1 MKLRCVCILLGG
13 ICLPLTARAQT
24 GEPVHTPMP
33 PEAVESRA
41 GAADEQTDHRKA
53 EQEVRS
59 AADAVKEAAGGQN
72 EFTFST
78 DNGTKLFS
86 VAGLMQQATE
96 KAAWIGLSVSP
107 APPALRHQLRLP
119 EGTGL
124 VVDFVQP
131 KSPGEQGGIKQYDLL
146 EKLDDQILIN
156 PDQFAVLVRTYKP
169 GDQVKLTLLREG
181 KQDAISVKLIQR
193 ELTPL
198 PEPLIQFKAFPAD
211 SPPMAM
217 TSPRVAPVPAPPH
230 WQKGSISPDEKSFT
244 WVDGDHLLVITTR
257 DGHSVVSAR
266 DARTGK
272 QLYTGPL
279 DTKEQREK
287 LSEEVREALDKAN
300 FWYQHGPA
308 KPDSEQPTPPASR
321 EQ

>member
-1 MKLRCVCILLGG
+1 MRLRCVCILLGG

-24 GEPVHTPMP
+24 AEPVHKPTPG
-33 PEAVESRA
+33 EAVENRA
-41 GAADEQTDHRKA
+41 DAADEQGDHGKA

-59 AADAVKEAAGGQN
+59 AADALKQAAEGQN
-72 EFTFST
+72 EFTFSVE
-78 DNGTKLFS
+78 NGTKLYS
-86 VAGLMQQATE
+86 VTGPMPQAME

-107 APPALRHQLRLP
+107 AAPALRHQLRLP

-156 PDQFAVLVRTYKP
+156 PDQFAVLVRTYKA

-181 KQDAISVKLIQR
+181 KQDAISVKLVQR

-211 SPPMAM
+211 SPPVAM
-217 TSPRVAPVPAPPH
+217 TSPRVAAVPVPPH
-230 WQKGSISPDEKSFT
+230 WQKGAISPDEKSFT
-244 WVDGDHLLVITTR
+244 WVDGDHHLVITTR
-257 DGHSVVSAR
+257 DGHSVVSAH

-279 DTKEQREK
+279 DTKEQRDK

-300 FWYQHGPA
+300 FWNQRGPA
-308 KPDSEQPTPPASR
+308 KRESERPTPPASR